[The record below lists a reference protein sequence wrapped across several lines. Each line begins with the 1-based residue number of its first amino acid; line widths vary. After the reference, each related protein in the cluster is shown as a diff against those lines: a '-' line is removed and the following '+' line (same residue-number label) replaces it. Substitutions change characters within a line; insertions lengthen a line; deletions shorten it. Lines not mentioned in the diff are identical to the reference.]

1 MGWWAKD
8 YAAAVGRHP
17 SAQHPHARSRSTRR
31 ERALTVRA
39 PRATITGDIRASQ
52 KPIRVLER
60 WRPMAATVEPHG
72 HAIMSGHFVPTMP
85 PPPKRH
91 SKTHPVTRNLTPLA
105 TNRKLIAVIS
115 EIYCCRANTVSVL
128 LVGSPRS
135 RLEILRSTARKEAA
149 HQPPLMSIS

>member
-1 MGWWAKD
+1 MLPLSAVIRQHSTLTH
-8 YAAAVGRHP
+8 AAV
-17 SAQHPHARSRSTRR
+17 AR
-31 ERALTVRA
+31 ERALVVRA

-52 KPIRVLER
+52 KPIRVLGR

-115 EIYCCRANTVSVL
+115 EIYCCRANTVT
-128 LVGSPRS
+128 VGH
-135 RLEILRSTARKEAA
+135 LD
-149 HQPPLMSIS
+149 